1 MTLLLYAIAAI
12 MIATALVLLLRPL
25 LRRRRGMV
33 RSRGS
38 LWLASAIVLALPLAT
53 IGVYAL
59 VGTPAALD
67 TAVRLGVPASLPGD
81 IAELNARVERSPQ
94 DLQSWLQ
101 LGRSYEAMQ
110 QPRQAIDAYDQ
121 VLGLDPTNVEAR
133 VAWVA
138 VDSMLKAG
146 HVIDG
151 TARALL
157 EQALADDP
165 QNQRGLWLLGVSD
178 FQAGNFSA
186 AVATW
191 NRLLSLLEPGSTM
204 AAAVQQQ
211 ISMAQSR
218 LPATGTGLHL
228 EVVVHL
234 APSLEDKRAGDD
246 TLYVFARDADGSGA
260 PLAVAKL
267 VSPRLPTTVVLT
279 NGMGMSPGL
288 TLPAANRIVLT
299 ARISKHGQAL
309 PRPGDLEGN
318 AGPLDVHTRG
328 PTEIVINRAR

>member
-1 MTLLLYAIAAI
+1 MTSLLYTIAAI
-12 MIATALVLLLRPL
+12 MIATALTLLLRPL

-38 LWLASAIVLALPLAT
+38 LWLALAIVLALPLAAA
-53 IGVYAL
+53 GMYGL

-67 TAVRLGVPASLPGD
+67 TAVRLGVPASLPDD
-81 IAELNARVERSPQ
+81 IAELNARVEGSPQ

-110 QPRQAIDAYDQ
+110 QPQHAIDAYEQ
-121 VLGLDPTNVEAR
+121 VLDLDPTNVEAR

-138 VDSMLKAG
+138 VDSMLKPG

-151 TARALL
+151 TAKTRL

-178 FQAGNFSA
+178 FQAGKFSA
-186 AVATW
+186 AVSTW
-191 NRLLSLLEPGSTM
+191 NRLLPLIEPGSTM

-218 LPATGTGLHL
+218 LPAAETGPRLK
-228 EVVVHL
+228 VVVRL
-234 APSLEDKRAGDD
+234 DPSLKDRWASDD
-246 TLYVFARDADGSGA
+246 ALYVFARDADGSGA

-267 VSPRLPTTVVLT
+267 TASQLPTTVVLT
-279 NGMGMSPGL
+279 DGMGMSPGL
-288 TLPAANRIVLT
+288 TLSTASRIVLT

-309 PRPGDLEGN
+309 PQPGDLEGN
-318 AGPLDVHTRG
+318 AGPLDVHTRE
-328 PTEIVINRAR
+328 PTEIVINRTR